1 MNVSEPY
8 DNVFDALEAD
18 PAIAANLRVRAM
30 LIHALRDYIE
40 RQGITQTEAARR
52 FGVTQPRVSDRVRG
66 RIERFT
72 VDTLL
77 NMLGRVGI
85 RADISLAS
93 EAA

>member
-1 MNVSEPY
+1 
-8 DNVFDALEAD
+8 
-18 PAIAANLRVRAM
+18 
-30 LIHALRDYIE
+30 
-40 RQGITQTEAARR
+40 
-52 FGVTQPRVSDRVRG
+52 VSDLVRG

-77 NMLGRVGI
+77 NMRGRVGI